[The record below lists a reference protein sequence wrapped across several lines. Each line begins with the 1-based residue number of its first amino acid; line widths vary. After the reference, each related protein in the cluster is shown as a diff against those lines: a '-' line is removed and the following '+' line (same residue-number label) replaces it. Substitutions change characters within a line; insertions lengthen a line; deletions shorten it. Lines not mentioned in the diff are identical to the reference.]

1 MKAWHIL
8 PLAFVLIATAVRS
21 SPSDDRRVVAA
32 LDTAY
37 QAAVEKNDAAA
48 MAAIQRED
56 MILVYGDGTLRTGEE
71 LLRDAREKRIVYER
85 QVEDPGTQ
93 TVRIYG
99 EHTAVVTARLWI
111 KGMQNGK
118 PIHFRVWFSD
128 TYVRT
133 PAGWRYAFGQASM
146 PMPAK

>member
-1 MKAWHIL
+1 MKAWHVI
-8 PLAFVLIATAVRS
+8 PLAFVRS
-21 SPSDDRRVVAA
+21 SPSDDRRAVAA

-48 MAAIQRED
+48 MAAIQHEE
-56 MILVYGDGTLRTGEE
+56 MILVYGDGTTRTGEE
-71 LLRDAREKRIVYER
+71 LLRDARDKRIVYER

-93 TVRIYG
+93 TVRMYG

-111 KGMQNGK
+111 KGIQNGK
-118 PIHFRVWFSD
+118 SMHFRVWFSD
-128 TYVRT
+128 TYIRT
-133 PAGWRYAFGQASM
+133 RAGWRYVFGQASM

>member
-1 MKAWHIL
+1 MKAGHVI
-8 PLAFVLIATAVRS
+8 PLVFVLIATTVWSR
-21 SPSDDRRVVAA
+21 PSDDRRAVAA

-48 MAAIQRED
+48 MAAIQHED
-56 MILVYGDGTLRTGEE
+56 MILVYGDGTMQTGVE

-93 TVRIYG
+93 TVRVYG

-111 KGMQNGK
+111 KGIQNGK

-128 TYVRT
+128 TYIRT
-133 PAGWRYAFGQASM
+133 PAGWRYVFGQASM

>member
-1 MKAWHIL
+1 MKVMHIL

-21 SPSDDRRVVAA
+21 SPSDDRRIVAA

-56 MILVYGDGTLRTGEE
+56 MILVYGDGTMRTGEE

-128 TYVRT
+128 TYIRT
-133 PAGWRYAFGQASM
+133 PGGWRYAFGQASM

>member
-8 PLAFVLIATAVRS
+8 PLAFVLIATGVRS

-56 MILVYGDGTLRTGEE
+56 MILVYGDGSLRTGEE

-128 TYVRT
+128 TYIRT
-133 PAGWRYAFGQASM
+133 PGGWRYAFGQASM